1 MHTQYLQNATRDR
14 CTSVDSSAKGQG
26 STQIRHLSS
35 LVKTS
40 LLSRSRV
47 WGWNVLVFHHKINLE
62 LSWKRTRGQRDLE
75 DQMPNYCPKQWN
87 MKLRFH
93 LLNFISKFPLTYYLI
108 SPTLASATNY
118 VRPGRGTSHQLQKT
132 NNPFFFFQ
140 IKATAHNI
148 LTHQQQEK
156 NQKFSGLCLNP
167 FEVCDQEFKIKK
179 LTSPCEY
186 FSPVFSKRGWLG
198 LIRDE
203 LLPVKCNGEKEQQG
217 S

>member
-132 NNPFFFFQ
+132 NNPFFFFFP
-140 IKATAHNI
+140 
-148 LTHQQQEK
+148 
-156 NQKFSGLCLNP
+156 NQSNS
-167 FEVCDQEFKIKK
+167 
-179 LTSPCEY
+179 T
-186 FSPVFSKRGWLG
+186 
-198 LIRDE
+198 
-203 LLPVKCNGEKEQQG
+203 
-217 S
+217 